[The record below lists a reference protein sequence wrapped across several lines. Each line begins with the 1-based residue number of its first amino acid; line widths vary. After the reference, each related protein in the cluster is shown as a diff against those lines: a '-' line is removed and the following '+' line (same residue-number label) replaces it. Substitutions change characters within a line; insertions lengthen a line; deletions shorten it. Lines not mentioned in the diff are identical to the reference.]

1 MNAIKFVLAA
11 TVMALSVTA
20 TAQIVY
26 TPDFPVNQSAVV
38 ETVATDTAETVK
50 AA

>member
-11 TVMALSVTA
+11 TVMAFSVTA

-26 TPDFPVNQSAVV
+26 TPDFPVKKAAAV
-38 ETVATDTAETVK
+38 ETVAADTTETVK
-50 AA
+50 EA